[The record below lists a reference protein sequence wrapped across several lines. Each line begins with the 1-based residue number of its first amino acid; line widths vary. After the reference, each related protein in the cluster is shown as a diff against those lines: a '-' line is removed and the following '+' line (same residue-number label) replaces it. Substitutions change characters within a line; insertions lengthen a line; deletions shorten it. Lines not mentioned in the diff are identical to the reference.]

1 MSDTTTIRVKKELYD
16 TVKSIAKEKNR
27 NMQDILEQAIKDYK
41 KREFFDSL
49 NGAYARLRADSKAW
63 AEEEKER
70 AEWDATSSDGLENER
85 DSK

>member
-16 TVKSIAKEKNR
+16 AMKSLAKQKGQ
-27 NMQDILEQAIKDYK
+27 NMQDILKQAIRDYR

-49 NGAYARLRADSKAW
+49 NASYARLKAVPGAW

-70 AEWDATSSDGLENER
+70 VEWDATLSDGLEN
-85 DSK
+85 